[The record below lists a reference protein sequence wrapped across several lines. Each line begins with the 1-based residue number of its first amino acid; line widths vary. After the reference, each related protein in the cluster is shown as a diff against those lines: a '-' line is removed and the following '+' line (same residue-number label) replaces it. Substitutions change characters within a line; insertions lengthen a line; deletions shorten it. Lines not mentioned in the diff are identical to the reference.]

1 MNRAAPSALPLL
13 LCLAAL
19 TVGPMNAS
27 ASTAC
32 PKIIQTAER
41 LVLVLAPTMTS
52 ASARVQYLERDA
64 AGGWHKA
71 LDDEKAV
78 LGRAG
83 LGWSWAFA
91 DLAGETQPIK
101 REGDRRTPAGFFEIG
116 GAFGFGPSERAGYT
130 RLKPGEHFCV
140 DDPASPH
147 YNTVLPQAEAGKAVS
162 GEDMATIPLY
172 RQGLFLDYPTSRKHK
187 GGSCIF
193 VHVWRRAGA
202 GTLGCVALA
211 EAGVKKMQRWTKR
224 KRAVMAILP
233 AEAWARLR
241 PCLKGLP

>member
-1 MNRAAPSALPLL
+1 MA
-13 LCLAAL
+13 
-19 TVGPMNAS
+19 
-27 ASTAC
+27 
-32 PKIIQTAER
+32 
-41 LVLVLAPTMTS
+41 S

-64 AGGWHKA
+64 AGVWHKA
-71 LDDEKAV
+71 LDDERAV

-83 LGWSWAFA
+83 LGWSRAFA
-91 DLAGETQPIK
+91 DLAGEIQPIK

-116 GAFGFGPSERAGYT
+116 GAFGFGPSTDSAVYT
-130 RLKPGEHFCV
+130 SLKPGEHFCV

-147 YNTVLPQAEAGKAVS
+147 YNTVLPKAEAGAGVS

-211 EAGVKKMQRWTKR
+211 ESGVKRLQRWTKR

-233 AEAWARLR
+233 AEASARLR